1 MSCQDDAVLTG
12 PVSLFF
18 GVETWNWTTQQF
30 LNEAALAKQHGIT
43 TVFIKVSEV
52 GSTAGDIWYGG
63 IDAFDK
69 NVYQPLVA
77 AGMNVIP
84 YQFSWGSQ
92 SKDFNIDIQVAVSF
106 LTRYP
111 EFCLDLEGGQWT
123 GQAGADAASKLSSA
137 LVNLPNKLYLSHP
150 ANFASSNQSGFMQA
164 MAPAVNVFMP
174 MSYDDYLE
182 SVTYSQLQALNPSA
196 CIQPTYDLSQEF
208 GPNNVLV
215 DVADAKAHGSPAI
228 SLWYEGFANS
238 EWPVV
243 DQVVALYKGA
253 VGSVV
258 VTNSKGMVADIT
270 QSYQLSE
277 NEMDLCGPWSVA
289 SLLFSGFPG
298 KGPIG
303 SAEQIDQWVDAAV
316 GVMGYPNPA
325 DFPGVSVADEEW
337 LLKRSGLPFWEI
349 TPDIARITRA
359 VKAGYPVI
367 ITAFEPNIKAW
378 DFNSNSWV
386 SAYTWNISANHVL
399 PVGGIDQ
406 NGNFICAD
414 QLNNA
419 FQGYWP
425 PIYDASR
432 ISPSYAAIVQLP
444 WLAPIPSGD
453 PLTWSSGFNAQ
464 LGGSSVAVPS
474 GWKDDGTTLTSPN
487 GKRAVLGFRSH
498 IINAVPQW
506 ASDDWVVKEETQVP
520 VFEESNPTWGAGGGA
535 QIVTNRHMM
544 AWSSSLGKIVE
555 EFMGPELLFLR
566 ADRDKYKAQLASETT
581 LEAADQT
588 KISDLNAQISSLQA
602 QLAQGGL
609 TPEEQTAINNAV
621 AALQALQPFVK

>member
-1 MSCQDDAVLTG
+1 MSCQDDAILTG

-18 GVETWNWTTQQF
+18 GIETWNWTTQQF
-30 LNEAALAKQHGIT
+30 LNEASTAKQHGIT

-69 NVYQPLVA
+69 NVYQPLKA

-84 YQFSWGSQ
+84 YQFSWGPQ
-92 SKDFNIDIQVAVSF
+92 SKDFNIDTQVATEF

-123 GQAGADAASKLSSA
+123 GQAGADAASKLNAA
-137 LVNLPNKLYLSHP
+137 LVNLPNKLYLSHS
-150 ANFASSNQSGFMQA
+150 ANFAASNQSGFMQA
-164 MAPAVNVFMP
+164 MSPAVNVFMP

-182 SVTYSQLQALNPSA
+182 SVTYSQLQALNPGA
-196 CIQPTYDLSQEF
+196 CIQPTYDLSSEF
-208 GPNNVLV
+208 GPNNVLANV
-215 DVADAKAHGSPAI
+215 RDAKAHGSPAI

-238 EWPVV
+238 EWPLV
-243 DQVVALYKGA
+243 DQVVALFG
-253 VGSVV
+253 GGPVV
-258 VTNSKGMVADIT
+258 LNNKGMVADIT

-277 NEMDLCGPWSVA
+277 NEMELCGPWTVA
-289 SLLFSGFPG
+289 ALLFAGFPG

-325 DFPGVSVADEEW
+325 DFPGVSVGDEEW
-337 LLKRSGLPFWEI
+337 LLKRSGLHYFEI
-349 TPDIARITRA
+349 TPDIPRITRA

-378 DFNSNSWV
+378 DFNQNAWV
-386 SAYTWNISANHVL
+386 NAYTWNISANHVL
-399 PVGGIDQ
+399 PVAGIDN

-432 ISPSYAAIVQLP
+432 ISPSYAAVVQLP

-453 PLTWSSGFNAQ
+453 PLTWPSGFNAQ

-474 GWKDDGTTLTSPN
+474 GWSDNGSTLSAPN
-487 GKRAVLGFRSH
+487 GQVVVLGFRSH
-498 IINAVPQW
+498 VINAVPQW
-506 ASDDWVVKEETQVP
+506 ASDDYPLEHEHQVA
-520 VFEESNPTWGAGGGA
+520 VFEESNPSWGTGGGA
-535 QIVTNRHMM
+535 QQVFRRHML
-544 AWSSSLGKIVE
+544 AYTGGKVVE
-555 EFMGPELLFLR
+555 EFMGPEILFLR
-566 ADRDKYKAQLASETT
+566 TDRDKYKTQLAAETA
-581 LEAADQT
+581 LEAKDQT
-588 KISDLNAQISSLQA
+588 TITSLNAQIASLQA
-602 QLAQGGL
+602 QLAAGGI